1 MFTKHVKNRQ
11 LLDSNCFYLDTRN
24 NYNTRGNPTMGYA
37 IFTARKLMLTNRVN
51 QLSMRIMQL
60 SQQQQTLS
68 DNAGRMERAIAN
80 TRNLF
85 SNIGNAFQ
93 MGMTMQQQAMSRDLM
108 KKIQESGG
116 DYSNPAVQSAMASIG
131 GMLGNGA
138 NFMSTPMGMGLQ
150 LMNQSIETMNESKMR
165 QIKEMENQIE
175 LERKSLETQLNA
187 AQKEL
192 EKVEQAE
199 EKNIE
204 RSAPKFA

>member
-1 MFTKHVKNRQ
+1 MFLFRYEELIKHERI
-11 LLDSNCFYLDTRN
+11 
-24 NYNTRGNPTMGYA
+24 PTMGYA

-51 QLSMRIMQL
+51 QLSFRIMQL

-68 DNAGRMERAIAN
+68 DNAGRLERAIAN

-85 SNIGNAFQ
+85 SSIGNAFQ
-93 MGMTMQQQAMSRDLM
+93 MGMTLQQQALQKDLM
-108 KKIQESGG
+108 TKIQSSGG
-116 DYSNPAVQSAMASIG
+116 NTQDPSVQAAFAQMGSLLNG
-131 GMLGNGA
+131 GA
-138 NFMSTPMGMGLQ
+138 NFASTPMGISMQ
-150 LMNQSIETMNESKMR
+150 LMNQSLETINEGKMR

-175 LERKSLETQLNA
+175 LERKSLETQLSA

-199 EKNIE
+199 DKNIE

>member
-1 MFTKHVKNRQ
+1 
-11 LLDSNCFYLDTRN
+11 
-24 NYNTRGNPTMGYA
+24 MGYA

-108 KKIQESGG
+108 QKIQESGG

-131 GMLGNGA
+131 GILGNGA

-150 LMNQSIETMNESKMR
+150 LMNQSIESMNESKMR

>member
-1 MFTKHVKNRQ
+1 
-11 LLDSNCFYLDTRN
+11 
-24 NYNTRGNPTMGYA
+24 MGYA

-51 QLSMRIMQL
+51 QLQFRIMQL

-68 DNAGRMERAIAN
+68 DNAGRLERAIAN

-93 MGMTMQQQAMSRDLM
+93 MGMTMQQQAMQRDLM
-108 KKIQESGG
+108 EKLQASGG
-116 DYSNPAVQSAMASIG
+116 DWKDPSVQAAYAQMGSLLNG
-131 GMLGNGA
+131 GA
-138 NFMSTPMGMGLQ
+138 NFMSTPMGISMQ
-150 LMNQSIETMNESKMR
+150 LMNQSIEAVNESKMR

-199 EKNIE
+199 DKNIE